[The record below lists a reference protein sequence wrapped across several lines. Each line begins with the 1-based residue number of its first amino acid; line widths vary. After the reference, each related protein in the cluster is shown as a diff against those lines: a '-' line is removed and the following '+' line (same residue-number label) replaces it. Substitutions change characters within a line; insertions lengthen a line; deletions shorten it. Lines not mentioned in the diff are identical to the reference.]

1 MGKLMA
7 GILDLRAEYGPNF
20 VGVFNPLINNIKTMK
35 VGRSTH
41 HCPICAK
48 PIKRK
53 CYQKLHLAFCEVCG
67 DRFSTW
73 SRVGCARHPHA
84 QGHNLKFKGTRDG
97 WPEERIQ
104 GFQNKYKETE
114 VDKKVIEDEEEVV
127 QEEETDTFV
136 PPFTGIVPD
145 PEYANPQGLTPTL
158 PAQQW
163 RDHHEVIQPA
173 SKGKPSQH
181 LGKKAKEHKQSRAA
195 LNRAMKH
202 KAGLE
207 LEAERQAQAA
217 SKAESQKLAAD
228 EKNTKKAGKGKTHR
242 KF

>member
-41 HCPICAK
+41 HCPICA
-48 PIKRK
+48 
-53 CYQKLHLAFCEVCG
+53 
-67 DRFSTW
+67 
-73 SRVGCARHPHA
+73 
-84 QGHNLKFKGTRDG
+84 FKGTRDG

-207 LEAERQAQAA
+207 LEAERQA
-217 SKAESQKLAAD
+217 
-228 EKNTKKAGKGKTHR
+228 
-242 KF
+242 

>member
-35 VGRSTH
+35 IGRSTH

-84 QGHNLKFKGTRDG
+84 QGHHLKFKGTRDG

-104 GFQNKYKETE
+104 GFQNKYKET
-114 VDKKVIEDEEEVV
+114 
-127 QEEETDTFV
+127 EEETDTFV

-207 LEAERQAQAA
+207 LEAERQA
-217 SKAESQKLAAD
+217 
-228 EKNTKKAGKGKTHR
+228 
-242 KF
+242 